1 MKYWFTA
8 DEHYGHSNI
17 IKFCNRPFSTVEE
30 MDKAIIDNHNALVQ
44 KGDIVVH
51 GGDFTLGKDANKYI
65 EQLRGSHIFIKGS
78 HDRWMDKNSIQI
90 WERTIEGIYVVVC
103 HYAMRV
109 WPRSHYGSWQLFA
122 HSHGNL
128 EPIGNQHDIGVDN
141 NNFCPASFNQIRDI
155 MDSKCVV
162 KM

>member
-8 DEHYGHSNI
+8 DEHYGHANI

-30 MDKAIIDNHNALVQ
+30 MNEAMICNHNALVQ
-44 KGDIVVH
+44 HGDIVVH
-51 GGDFTLGKDANKYI
+51 GGDFTLGKDADKYI
-65 EQLRGSHIFIKGS
+65 ERLRGSHIFIKGS
-78 HDRWMDKNSIQI
+78 HDRWMDKDSIQI
-90 WERTIEGIYVVVC
+90 WERTIQGIYIVVC

-109 WPRSHYGSWQLFA
+109 WPRSHYGSWQLYG

-128 EPIGNQHDIGVDN
+128 EPIGNQYDIGVDN
-141 NNFCPASFNQIRDI
+141 NNFCPVSFNQLRDI
-155 MDSKCVV
+155 MESKCVV